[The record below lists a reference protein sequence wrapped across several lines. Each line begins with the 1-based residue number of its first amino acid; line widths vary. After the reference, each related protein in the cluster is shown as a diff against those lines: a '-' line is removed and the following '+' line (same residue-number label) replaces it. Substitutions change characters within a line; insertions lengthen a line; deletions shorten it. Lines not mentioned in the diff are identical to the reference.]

1 MDLLKAEIARK
12 RKLIEDK
19 NLMVRNA
26 RNIHFKQEFNK
37 NFVLRLKVKNISNGE
52 T

>member
-1 MDLLKAEIARK
+1 MDILKAEIARK

-19 NLMVRNA
+19 QLVDVSNVNLLV
-26 RNIHFKQEFNK
+26 
-37 NFVLRLKVKNISNGE
+37 FVSLV